1 LSQEKYQAEARHF
14 GHASQDTPIEET
26 AVDEAKAATPS
37 SRLKQTMRRQARK
50 PDGVN
55 TRLRDDKPRLRLRS
69 PKLRLQYTPAES
81 TVAYPSVDEKDIIRP
96 KGAAKIQPENKN
108 RATNLKTA
116 QRRYQ
121 RLKFAEQRKPSR
133 PAGTTDATRQEPPNS
148 AAKYTEPARQSLRF
162 ENTTGKFTAEGGHSV
177 NKGAAER
184 HYTRLRF
191 TEQSRLH
198 FSNKPQNLDA
208 ATTKTTAALAK
219 YQLRLQRAIRLR
231 FTSEQ
236 QQSDIL
242 NSQRQRLRFTGQSRV
257 QPDGA
262 ADVPA
267 AVPSS
272 GYKKQRLK
280 LSRPNRTFYG
290 DVSSYRHPLK
300 LPNRVT
306 LNQQSGYQPAAEG
319 VPDVGPAAAQQKRR
333 LHINRPAPSSK
344 GTQVL
349 EGRVWRYEYN
359 QLRFRAE
366 SEHWR
371 FGEKQTHRTFR
382 FSDSGKKP
390 PSRLKFEEDR
400 APHASRLRFEED
412 KIRIPSSTQNKRG
425 TQFFGGLSSV
435 KEETERSINELA
447 DQSENEGIQSANQ
460 HRKWQTTG
468 LGEGWRAGGAWRQ
481 GHEQRVVQREIKRAT
496 REAKDKAYELRHGKP
511 SRSAELRK
519 KLMIRKRQME
529 NFAEKKAGKQAVQ
542 NTERFI
548 AFVAEKAAQLIRLAI
563 AYIAGPAI
571 GVIAIYAAV
580 AVLVLIM
587 FSAFM
592 DSATAVI
599 TSYAAPDTEIEAAS
613 SYYTKLEAELDKEI
627 KNISTAWE
635 WQHIDQF
642 HYDLDDIEHDPFQL
656 MGYLSVKY
664 PGFTFS
670 DVKTELDYI
679 FDQRYTLTTHQW
691 YEWRGKSP
699 HRYKY
704 YHLDVTL
711 RAKPM
716 EPILREELAKDTK
729 NDLVSWYGVLME
741 TKGAHQAYANP
752 FDIDWSGNVS
762 SLYGYRV
769 DPIGEKELQQH
780 RGVDIALPTG
790 TPIRAGLSG
799 TVRYVGHDNIMGN
812 YIILDADGVEHTM
825 KYGHCDEVRVS
836 AGEKVVAGE
845 TVIGTVGNS
854 GQSTGPHLHL
864 EILENG
870 EYVNPIYSLNYKEKT
885 S

>member
-1 LSQEKYQAEARHF
+1 MSEEKYQAEARHF
-14 GHASQDTPIEET
+14 GHAPQDVPVEDTT
-26 AVDEAKAATPS
+26 ADEAEAATPS
-37 SRLKQTMRRQARK
+37 SRLKQTMRRQVRK
-50 PDGVN
+50 PDGVKI
-55 TRLRDDKPRLRLRS
+55 RLRDDKPRLRLRS
-69 PKLRLQYTPAES
+69 PKQRLKYTQAES
-81 TVAYPSVDEKDIIRP
+81 PVVSPPMDGKDMIRP
-96 KGAAKIQPENKN
+96 KGSANIQPENKN
-108 RATNLKTA
+108 RASNLKTA
-116 QRRYQ
+116 QRRHRQ
-121 RLKFAEQRKPSR
+121 LKITEQQKSSR
-133 PAGTTDATRQEPPNS
+133 PSNMEGEVRQEPQS
-148 AAKYTEPARQSLRF
+148 TVTEYREPAQQSIRF
-162 ENTTGKFTAEGGHSV
+162 GNATDRFTVKDAHLVGEGTT
-177 NKGAAER
+177 ER
-184 HYTRLRF
+184 HTRLRF
-191 TEQSRLH
+191 SKQNLLH
-198 FSNKPQNLDA
+198 FKDKLQSADTL
-208 ATTKTTAALAK
+208 TASLITPAK
-219 YQLRLQRAIRLR
+219 RRLRLQQTARLR
-231 FTSEQ
+231 LPMGQLET
-236 QQSDIL
+236 DGR
-242 NSQRQRLRFTGQSRV
+242 NSQQQRLRFTGQSRL

-262 ADVPA
+262 ATSTEV
-267 AVPSS
+267 SS
-272 GYKKQRLK
+272 GYKKRLLYRPNSQFYGDSRDNRHRLK
-280 LSRPNRTFYG
+280 LPGN
-290 DVSSYRHPLK
+290 
-300 LPNRVT
+300 
-306 LNQQSGYQPAAEG
+306 A
-319 VPDVGPAAAQQKRR
+319 VPDRRSGSQPPTFMAGAHPQRFKPKLQLVRPTYQLENSEQK
-333 LHINRPAPSSK
+333 LKDIQPSKSWIL
-344 GTQVL
+344 QYQ
-349 EGRVWRYEYN
+349 YEN
-359 QLRFRAE
+359 LRFRAE

-371 FGEKQTHRTFR
+371 FGERQAHRIFR
-382 FSDSGKKP
+382 FSDSGKKA

-400 APHASRLRFEED
+400 IPHSSKLKFEED
-412 KIRIPSSTQNKRG
+412 KISHKRG
-425 TQFFGGLSSV
+425 WGSSLSAT
-435 KEETERSINELA
+435 KQETERAINELA

-481 GHEQRVVQREIKRAT
+481 GHDQRVVQREIKRAT

-529 NFAEKKAGKQAVQ
+529 NFAERKAGKQAVQ

-548 AFVAEKAAQLIRLAI
+548 AFVAEKAAQLIRLAV

-592 DSATAVI
+592 DSATAAI

-691 YEWRGKSP
+691 YEWRGQKP

-716 EPILREELAKDTK
+716 EPILLKEMAKDTK

-780 RGVDIALPTG
+780 RGVDIAMPTG

-812 YIILDADGVEHTM
+812 YIILDADGVERTM

-836 AGEKVVAGE
+836 VGEKVAAGE